1 MALNCPSVIDQL
13 ASYVDEINQ
22 HAQSISELNDAISYA
37 QALSTDGAQPNDLLD
52 ERDRVLLQLSKLVS
66 VNVIEQDGG
75 VANVLIGN
83 GQPLVI
89 GGVAEKITMGIG
101 EFDPLIQ
108 RLTYERANGTSTD
121 ITNYLTGGAVQGL
134 IDFRDN
140 MLNSSRQQLGL
151 LATGMSEVI
160 NAQHGL
166 GVDLQGKLGG
176 EFFVPL

>member
-1 MALNCPSVIDQL
+1 MVSQTPWPSSFIILMGLFEALNSQVNDQL
-13 ASYVDEINQ
+13 TLYVDEINQ
-22 HAQSISELNDAISYA
+22 HAQSIAELNDAISYA

-108 RLTYERANGTSTD
+108 RLTYQRGQWHQ
-121 ITNYLTGGAVQGL
+121 Y
-134 IDFRDN
+134 
-140 MLNSSRQQLGL
+140 
-151 LATGMSEVI
+151 
-160 NAQHGL
+160 
-166 GVDLQGKLGG
+166 
-176 EFFVPL
+176 